1 MTKLRIRLLI
11 PSLLLGLAL
20 AGCCSTYRVKPRTYY
35 AVRDNR
41 SLFNPYWVPGPAGI
55 NDRQPW
61 PCASR
66 TNVAEEVY
74 YVDQLVDVQGR
85 GHHDEDY
92 LRARF
97 TQVRTG
103 HTRP

>member
-1 MTKLRIRLLI
+1 MFKLRIRLLI
-11 PSLLLGLAL
+11 PSLLVGLVL
-20 AGCCSTYRVKPRTYY
+20 TGCCSARRAKPQTL
-35 AVRDNR
+35 AVRDNHT
-41 SLFNPYWVPGPAGI
+41 LFNPYWLPDPAGVT
-55 NDRQPW
+55 DRQPW
-61 PCASR
+61 PYATR

-74 YVDQLVDVQGR
+74 YVGQLTDVQGR

-97 TQVRTG
+97 TQIRTG